1 MTLPQTEQRLE
12 NETITHA
19 SPPLDMPTGE
29 EPPDGTDI
37 VSEWQEGPH
46 RVVERRAG
54 PGEDVGRSRGS
65 QKLWRRGD
73 SCVHEQAKKLKA
85 VPRVIEE
92 GVSKFEKK
100 LGKEGN
106 GKK

>member
-1 MTLPQTEQRLE
+1 MLRWRTFVTNIPSFAPVRMTLPQTEQRLE

-54 PGEDVGRSRGS
+54 PGEDVG
-65 QKLWRRGD
+65 
-73 SCVHEQAKKLKA
+73 
-85 VPRVIEE
+85 
-92 GVSKFEKK
+92 
-100 LGKEGN
+100 
-106 GKK
+106 